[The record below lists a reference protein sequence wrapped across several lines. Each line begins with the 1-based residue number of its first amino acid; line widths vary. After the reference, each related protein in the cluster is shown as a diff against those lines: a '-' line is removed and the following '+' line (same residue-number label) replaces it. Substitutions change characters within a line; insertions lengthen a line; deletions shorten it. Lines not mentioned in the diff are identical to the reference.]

1 MSRAIEAND
10 YLSPCANSPSFILNR
25 TNLLKRLIKANQ
37 PELLSPIWESFI
49 TGMEQPTRRRT
60 VELDQ
65 QGQKQH
71 IGEGPMSILRRGIR
85 LHPFNF
91 SDIEV
96 SLSRADYFLSMLNAF
111 IPWRRPRSW
120 KAWWPQDA
128 ASLVNVLKLEQELK
142 ERGATRGEQIAA
154 VARAGEL
161 QSKGPSM
168 LAEEKEQ
175 QPSNTSP
182 GNGAAGGDEQR
193 KRRRLE

>member
-10 YLSPCANSPSFILNR
+10 YAGPSANSSSSTLSR
-25 TNLLKRLIKANQ
+25 TNMLKRLIKANQ

-49 TGMEQPTRRRT
+49 TGMEQPTHRRT
-60 VELDQ
+60 VERYQ
-65 QGQKQH
+65 QGQQQH
-71 IGEGPMSILRRGIR
+71 NGEEHISIWRRGIHF
-85 LHPFNF
+85 HPFNF
-91 SDIEV
+91 SDPEV
-96 SLSRADYFLSMLNAF
+96 SLSRAQYFLSMLNVF

-142 ERGATRGEQIAA
+142 ERGATRGEQITA

-161 QSKGPSM
+161 EAQGTPALPKNKKLNGILPDS
-168 LAEEKEQ
+168 
-175 QPSNTSP
+175 
-182 GNGAAGGDEQR
+182 GAAGEEEKH